1 MNIKIFD
8 GIVPEAREIR
18 ETVFIKEQ
26 GFQNEYDE
34 IDQIA
39 KHIVIYDGEK
49 AVATCRIFWCDEENS
64 HHIGR
69 IAVLKEYRG
78 TGLGGLIMSEA
89 EKLTKSM
96 GGKTLKLGG
105 QIRAAGFYDK
115 IGYERCGEEYLD
127 EGYPHIPFVK
137 YLD

>member
-1 MNIKIFD
+1 MTVEIFD
-8 GIVPEAREIR
+8 TLPQDAHYIR

-26 GFQNEYDE
+26 GFENEYDE
-34 IDQIA
+34 IDKIA
-39 KHIVIYDGEK
+39 KHIVIYDNEK
-49 AVATCRIFWCDEENS
+49 AVATCRVFWCGKENS
-64 HHIGR
+64 YHVGR

-78 TGLGGLIMSEA
+78 TGLGRMIMTEA
-89 EKLTKSM
+89 ENLTKSL

-105 QIRAAGFYDK
+105 QLRAAGFYDK
-115 IGYERCGEEYLD
+115 IGYERCGDEYLD

>member
-1 MNIKIFD
+1 MDIKIFNT
-8 GIVPEAREIR
+8 IVPEARDIR
-18 ETVFIKEQ
+18 EAVFIREQ
-26 GFQNEYDE
+26 GFANEYDE
-34 IDQIA
+34 IDETA

-49 AVATCRIFWCDEENS
+49 AVATCRIFWCDKENS
-64 HHIGR
+64 HHVGR

-78 TGLGGLIMSEA
+78 TGLGRLIMSEA
-89 EKLTKSM
+89 EKLTKSL

-105 QIRAAGFYDK
+105 QLRAAGFYDK
-115 IGYERCGEEYLD
+115 IGYERCGKEYLD